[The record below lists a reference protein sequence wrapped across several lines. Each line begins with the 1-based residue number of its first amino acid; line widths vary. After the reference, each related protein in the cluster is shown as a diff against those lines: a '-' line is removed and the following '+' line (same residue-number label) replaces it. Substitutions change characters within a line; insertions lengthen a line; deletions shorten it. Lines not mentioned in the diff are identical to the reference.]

1 MKRKQTMIRRKRMIW
16 HKPVSSLLTGL
27 FIGGLVILLLACP
40 QPAAAQAGINTDG
53 SAPDNSA
60 MLDLKS
66 TEMGFLPPRMNTI
79 QRNAIASPAEGLVI
93 YNTDTKEIELFNGQ
107 IWTSNSGEFLCKTSQ
122 VADVD
127 GNVYNTVLIGEQ
139 CWMQENLR
147 TGLMIDGNTNQTDN
161 STIEKYCYNN
171 EADSCLVY
179 GGLYQWDEMMQY
191 SSSEG
196 VQGICPQSWHL
207 PSVAE
212 YNTLLSHLEGGINH
226 GGQMKET
233 GTRHWNNP
241 NSGANN
247 KSGFTALGAGYRYNT
262 NPYFAGL
269 KITNLL
275 ITSSQ
280 QDATSAFSI
289 ELLYDKP
296 NTQLTAL
303 LKVYGFSVRCV
314 KD

>member
-1 MKRKQTMIRRKRMIW
+1 MKRMYNTNENKRQTLVLRTIMIVLIAAW
-16 HKPVSSLLTGL
+16 GVGNA
-27 FIGGLVILLLACP
+27 IGQV
-40 QPAAAQAGINTDG
+40 GISTDG
-53 SAPDNSA
+53 SPPDPSA

-66 TEMGFLPPRMNTI
+66 TEMGFLPPGMNTI

-107 IWTSNSGEFLCKTSQ
+107 IWTSNSGEFKCETSQ
-122 VADVD
+122 LADID

-139 CWMQENLR
+139 CWIQENLR
-147 TGLMIDGNTNQTDN
+147 TGLMIDGNINQTDN

-171 EADSCLVY
+171 ESDSCEVY

-191 SSSEG
+191 SISESA
-196 VQGICPQSWHL
+196 QGICPLSWHL

-212 YNTLLSHLEGGINH
+212 YNTLLSHLEGGINY
-226 GGQMKET
+226 GGQLKET

-247 KSGFTALGAGYRYNT
+247 ECGFTALGAGYRYNT

>member
-1 MKRKQTMIRRKRMIW
+1 MIW

-27 FIGGLVILLLACP
+27 FIGGLAILLLACA
-40 QPAAAQAGINTDG
+40 QPATAQAGINTDG
-53 SAPDNSA
+53 SAPDPSA

-93 YNTDTKEIELFNGQ
+93 YNTDTKEIELFNGE
-107 IWTSNSGEFLCKTSQ
+107 IWTSNSGEFKCETSQ
-122 VADVD
+122 LADID

-139 CWMQENLR
+139 CWIQENLR
-147 TGLMIDGNTNQTDN
+147 TGLMIDGNINQTDN

-171 EADSCLVY
+171 ESDSCEVY

-191 SSSEG
+191 SISESA
-196 VQGICPQSWHL
+196 QGICPLSWHL

-212 YNTLLSHLEGGINH
+212 YNTLLSHLEGGINY
-226 GGQMKET
+226 GGQLKET

-247 KSGFTALGAGYRYNT
+247 ECGFTALGAGYRYNT

-275 ITSSQ
+275 LSSTQ
-280 QDATSAFSI
+280 QNTPSAFSI